1 MVMKAFFDKNK
12 AALGLLTAALAVGVT
27 VTLLQLVFSVD
38 IYRDAANVY
47 AFMARALS
55 RREYAEAFHPAIPC
69 LNVILAQPFIRLG
82 LRPEQAL
89 SAVSSLFYLATIPC
103 LYMLLKRFVPATP
116 AAFGAL
122 LFACASKIIRFSCTS
137 VIDSGKIFFLI
148 AALYFVSRMADER
161 FRSYKSALWLGAALG
176 GMSLARS
183 EGIGNA
189 FVICG
194 CLWGIWLYRSFREKR
209 MMPIGPSAAPLVP
222 WALAILARMWINWRF
237 CGKFVFDERIHNG
250 ICKLFGRVVSAPA
263 VQPVVSVW
271 LPPPRRPVSW
281 LELVNNFIRGCGEV
295 YFGFAMAGILLLVLA
310 TYGGKLRIL
319 WPDKK
324 IPEFFKWRGFY
335 FVLLASAFG
344 NALIFKLSTIGAY
357 RYFLPNVPLFMI
369 FVVVAAYWLWSWSAK
384 LFPRP
389 LRILCGMAV
398 AGGLALQV
406 VNGTENIFSR
416 NSRRQ
421 YRSGVAA
428 GDAMRREDPRGR
440 VWFNTAGIEW
450 YYTDMRRA
458 VPIETSG
465 ADIWK
470 YDFDFLLIVKDNTE
484 EVEIP
489 RVVNGLAEIELPAD
503 STVRLFRRIKVK

>member
-1 MVMKAFFDKNK
+1 M
-12 AALGLLTAALAVGVT
+12 
-27 VTLLQLVFSVD
+27 
-38 IYRDAANVY
+38 
-47 AFMARALS
+47 
-55 RREYAEAFHPAIPC
+55 
-69 LNVILAQPFIRLG
+69 
-82 LRPEQAL
+82 
-89 SAVSSLFYLATIPC
+89 
-103 LYMLLKRFVPATP
+103 
-116 AAFGAL
+116 
-122 LFACASKIIRFSCTS
+122 
-137 VIDSGKIFFLI
+137 
-148 AALYFVSRMADER
+148 
-161 FRSYKSALWLGAALG
+161 
-176 GMSLARS
+176 
-183 EGIGNA
+183 
-189 FVICG
+189 
-194 CLWGIWLYRSFREKR
+194 
-209 MMPIGPSAAPLVP
+209 
-222 WALAILARMWINWRF
+222 
-237 CGKFVFDERIHNG
+237 
-250 ICKLFGRVVSAPA
+250 
-263 VQPVVSVW
+263 
-271 LPPPRRPVSW
+271 SW